1 MSAVKL
7 CLHAWCTL
15 YRCGGLT
22 HPHCDLQ
29 ADVTCTQP
37 ELGAGA
43 VKVIV
48 VGSGQRE
55 SPLMTANVKMPLS
68 EPDD

>member
-1 MSAVKL
+1 MLLILVLSAT
-7 CLHAWCTL
+7 A
-15 YRCGGLT
+15 
-22 HPHCDLQ
+22 HCMQ

-43 VKVIV
+43 VKVVV
-48 VGSGQRE
+48 VGSEQTCT
-55 SPLMTANVKMPLS
+55 PLMTANVKMPFS

>member
-1 MSAVKL
+1 M
-7 CLHAWCTL
+7 
-15 YRCGGLT
+15 
-22 HPHCDLQ
+22 Q

-43 VKVIV
+43 VKVVV
-48 VGSGQRE
+48 VGAEQSGT
-55 SPLMTANVKMPLS
+55 PLMTANVKMPFS

>member
-1 MSAVKL
+1 M
-7 CLHAWCTL
+7 CLVLARYPTALHM
-15 YRCGGLT
+15 
-22 HPHCDLQ
+22 Q

-43 VKVIV
+43 IKVVV
-48 VGSGQRE
+48 VGAEQSGT
-55 SPLMTANVKMPLS
+55 PLMTANVKMPFS

>member
-1 MSAVKL
+1 MNVE
-7 CLHAWCTL
+7 T
-15 YRCGGLT
+15 GGLT
-22 HPHCDLQ
+22 HPRCHMQ

-48 VGSGQRE
+48 VGSSQHG
-55 SPLMTANVKMPLS
+55 SPLMTANVKMPFS